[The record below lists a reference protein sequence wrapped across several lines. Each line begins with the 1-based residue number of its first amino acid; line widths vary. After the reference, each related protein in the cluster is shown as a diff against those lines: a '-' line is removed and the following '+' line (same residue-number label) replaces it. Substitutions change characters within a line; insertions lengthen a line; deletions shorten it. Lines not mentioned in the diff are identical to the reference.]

1 MAIVLA
7 LLIVGWLVAFA
18 LGSQSGFDN
27 QPEAAKVVSQSTAEP
42 ASSPY
47 REPAS
52 VSWASFIVLKDKK
65 IKESSFL

>member
-18 LGSQSGFDN
+18 LGNQSGVATQSEAP
-27 QPEAAKVVSQSTAEP
+27 QPTAQATPEVAAAT
-42 ASSPY
+42 Y

-52 VSWASFIVLKDKK
+52 VA
-65 IKESSFL
+65 

>member
-18 LGSQSGFDN
+18 LGTQSGFDS
-27 QPEAAKVVSQSTAEP
+27 QPASEPATATKTAETQST
-42 ASSPY
+42 Y

-52 VSWASFIVLKDKK
+52 VS
-65 IKESSFL
+65 

>member
-18 LGSQSGFDN
+18 LGAQSGFDN
-27 QPEAAKVVSQSTAEP
+27 QSEP
-42 ASSPY
+42 AQRAPQPKSVSEVPASY

-52 VSWASFIVLKDKK
+52 VA
-65 IKESSFL
+65 

>member
-42 ASSPY
+42 ASSTY

-52 VSWASFIVLKDKK
+52 VS
-65 IKESSFL
+65 